1 MTYKCDTCAKRT
13 RKSTGIYI
21 RCRFMGDIKKQVECS
36 SYDDGK
42 KPVTKVGFLDAIEM
56 GVIQCQPSQN

>member
-1 MTYKCDTCAKRT
+1 
-13 RKSTGIYI
+13 
-21 RCRFMGDIKKQVECS
+21 MGDIKKQVECS